1 MIQQASLSQL
11 NDIVP
16 PADASWWP
24 PTWWSLGSVLL
35 FIAIVAFISYWLVQ
49 RRLKARARREA
60 YKQLK
65 ILAPATT
72 EQVTLL
78 LKQVALAYYPQQR
91 VSNLHGQQWLTFLLS
106 GMSEKSQQHFNAEL
120 QQYDINRELYGQA
133 SNAFCELYKAVGCQ
147 WLQLDLSKMPGE
159 HNV

>member
-24 PTWWSLGSVLL
+24 PTWWSLGTALL
-35 FIAIVAFISYWLVQ
+35 FIVIVAFISYWLVQ
-49 RRLKARARREA
+49 RRFKARARREA

-65 ILAPATT
+65 GLVPATT

-120 QQYDINRELYGQA
+120 QQYDINSELYGQA
-133 SNAFCELYKAVGCQ
+133 SRVTCSVVVGVNACNCL
-147 WLQLDLSKMPGE
+147 
-159 HNV
+159 